1 MYCFTLNKTITYTLV
16 RTFNWNYV
24 SSLYYVHSNL
34 SKLLKGQFMC
44 LFYLFSGNKD
54 ITLIQMSFDGN
65 NATSPPNLMNE
76 DIFERIKIKVRW
88 DFASFINIIYS
99 NDYNFE
105 AGVTNKIAAEKLRA
119 VSNKKW
125 FFYQNLFMYQ
135 S

>member
-1 MYCFTLNKTITYTLV
+1 
-16 RTFNWNYV
+16 
-24 SSLYYVHSNL
+24 
-34 SKLLKGQFMC
+34 MC

-119 VSNKKW
+119 VSNKK
-125 FFYQNLFMYQ
+125 
-135 S
+135 